1 MIEKIAARQSGIGLY
16 GMAPPKAATPAD
28 ELPAI
33 VARQLQRLGTL
44 KLDGLVVYDIQ
55 DEGER
60 IAEPRPFPFLP
71 TLNPET
77 YAHAHLAELTM
88 PKVVYR
94 CVNRDTPETF
104 RRWLDGVNRSAE
116 PRLAV
121 LVGAPSQSA
130 RIGLTLTD
138 AYAAA
143 RENARNLILGGIAI
157 AERHSRRQDEH
168 QRILAKTAEG
178 CRFFVTQAVYDV
190 TATKSLLSDYAVA
203 VQERGETPV
212 PIILTFSPCGSEKTL
227 AFMKWLGI
235 HFPRWLE
242 NDLRRAPDPLATSL
256 VLCESIFAEVWDY
269 ARDHGVPL
277 GINVESVSIRKA
289 EIEASLELLRRLQ
302 RRMETQ

>member
-1 MIEKIAARQSGIGLY
+1 
-16 GMAPPKAATPAD
+16 
-28 ELPAI
+28 LPGI

-44 KLDGLVVYDIQ
+44 KLDGMVVYDIQ
-55 DEGER
+55 DEAER
-60 IAEPRPFPFLP
+60 IAAPRPFPFLP
-71 TLNPET
+71 TLDPET
-77 YAHAHLAELTM
+77 YAHSHLADLTV

-104 RRWLDGVNRSAE
+104 MRWLDGVNRSAV

-130 RIGLTLTD
+130 RTGLPLPD

-143 RENARNLILGGIAI
+143 RERARNLILGGIAI
-157 AERHSRRQDEH
+157 GERHSRRQDEH
-168 QRILAKTAEG
+168 RRILDKTSEG

-190 TATKSLLSDYAVA
+190 TATKSLLSDYALA
-203 VQERGETPV
+203 LQERGEAPV

-242 NDLRRAPDPLATSL
+242 NDLRRAPDPLASSL
-256 VLCESIFAEVWDY
+256 ALCESIFAEVWDY

-277 GINVESVSIRKA
+277 GINVDSVSIRKA

-302 RRMETQ
+302 HRMELTPR